1 MKRINKLIQ
10 QRRHQVHV
18 HMPPSGLEAAPYG
31 AFSATVLSLA
41 ARETEAFARPQPSAR
56 AMPRRADTLARS

>member
-31 AFSATVLSLA
+31 AFSANTLALA
-41 ARETEAFARPQPSAR
+41 ARETEVYAKAQPITR
-56 AMPRRADTLARS
+56 ALPLRTDTLARS